1 MIRAGTGV
9 RVPPAAHD
17 GRMPLSPADR
27 TALLRLL
34 DALLDQERA
43 RTLIAPT
50 QPAAGFWFGG
60 GNLAEDQ
67 DGVLWLVGRYRD
79 AGDARTGVR
88 GGVRGR
94 ELALFRSGDRG
105 ATFTK
110 VRGWSKA
117 QLATHDE
124 VLSIEGSSL
133 RRRADGGW
141 ELFVSSEKR
150 RAYPDAYAAFQKPG
164 TGVWTIDRMT
174 GPSPDRLDAGT
185 LAPAVVGRE
194 PGHLH
199 VKDPVTV
206 DLAGGGTAL
215 LFSNHPA
222 SWASS
227 NTGLA
232 LRAAGGEGFVVT
244 HRQLVP
250 RGPCWDVGVT
260 RLTDRLRVP
269 RVGRFADGP
278 ELSLLCYDGA
288 EAMAPLQGQ
297 QERPRGRS
305 SEELGGAMWAPGD
318 DLAAAE
324 RLTPLAP
331 RFLSP
336 HGTRSARYVRTLTTR
351 DGIFATWQQAQ
362 DDGSQ
367 PLVTTFLA
375 NDEVARLLA

>member
-1 MIRAGTGV
+1 
-9 RVPPAAHD
+9 
-17 GRMPLSPADR
+17 MPLSDADR
-27 TALLRLL
+27 TALLRFL

-43 RTLIAPT
+43 RVIVPPT
-50 QPAAGFWFGG
+50 EPASGFWFGG
-60 GNLAEDQ
+60 GNLAEDP
-67 DGVLWLVGRYRD
+67 DGTLWLVGRYRD

-94 ELALFRSGDRG
+94 ELALFRSDDRG

-110 VRGWSKA
+110 VRGWAK
-117 QLATHDE
+117 DE
-124 VLSIEGSSL
+124 LGAGEELLSIEGSSL
-133 RRRADGGW
+133 RRRGDGTW

-150 RAYPDAYAAFQKPG
+150 RAYPGAYAAFQKDG

-174 GPSPDRLDAGT
+174 GPSPDRLDAAT
-185 LAPAVVGRE
+185 LAPAVVGTE

-199 VKDPVTV
+199 VKDPVHV
-206 DLAGGGTAL
+206 DLANGGTAL
-215 LFSNHPA
+215 LISNHPLT
-222 SWASS
+222 WASS

-232 LRAAGGEGFVVT
+232 LRAAGGEGFTPV
-244 HRQLVP
+244 RWQLVP

-278 ELSLLCYDGA
+278 DLSLLCYDGA
-288 EAMAPLQGQ
+288 EAMAPLQGDPDP
-297 QERPRGRS
+297 PRGES
-305 SEELGGAMWAPGD
+305 CEELGGAMWAPGD

-336 HGTRSARYVRTLTTR
+336 HGTRTARYVRTLSTR
-351 DGIFATWQQAQ
+351 EGIFATWQQAQ
-362 DDGSQ
+362 EDGSQ
-367 PLVTTFLA
+367 PLVATFLERA
-375 NDEVARLLA
+375 EIARLLA